1 MLTKRPPGGE
11 LETGMLIKTILAL
24 AAGVVSVSFAAI
36 FIRFCGDVPAVI
48 IATYRLTIASAIL
61 LPYAAAR
68 GVRLRSLDR
77 KTLFLGALAGLLLA
91 LHFITW
97 ITSLKYTS
105 VASSVVLVTT
115 NPIFVGIFSWIFLRE
130 KQPRA
135 LLAGIA
141 LSLAGSVTLAL
152 GDSGFRGLM
161 PYGPGALIGDA
172 LALAGAV
179 MASGYLVVG
188 SRMRE
193 KVDLLTHISIV
204 YPFAALFLLLA
215 SLASGHPFTGY
226 HTSSYFFM
234 FLLAVVPQLIGHTA
248 FNWALKHVRASMVA
262 ISILGEP
269 IGASILAYLFF
280 GELVGAWQFAGMVMI
295 FAAILVAAPRG
306 IKGAGEPL

>member
-1 MLTKRPPGGE
+1 MERPKGRE
-11 LETGMLIKTILAL
+11 SETGMVIKTVLAL

-48 IATYRLTIASAIL
+48 IATWRLVIASAIL

-77 KTLFLGALAGLLLA
+77 RTLLQGALAGFFLA

-141 LSLAGSVTLAL
+141 LSLAGSVILAL
-152 GDSGFRGLM
+152 GDSGFRGLV
-161 PYGPGALIGDA
+161 PYGPGAIVGDA

-188 SRMRE
+188 SRLRE
-193 KVDLLTHISIV
+193 RVDLLTHISVV
-204 YPFAALFLLLA
+204 YPFAAFFLLLA
-215 SLASGHPFTGY
+215 SLGSGHPFTGY
-226 HTSSYFFM
+226 HTSSYIFM
-234 FLLAVVPQLIGHTA
+234 FLLAVVPQLVGHTA

-262 ISILGEP
+262 ITILGEP
-269 IGASILAYLFF
+269 IGASILAWLFF
-280 GELVGAWQFAGMVMI
+280 GEVVGPWQFAGMVLI

-306 IKGAGEPL
+306 TKEAAEPL